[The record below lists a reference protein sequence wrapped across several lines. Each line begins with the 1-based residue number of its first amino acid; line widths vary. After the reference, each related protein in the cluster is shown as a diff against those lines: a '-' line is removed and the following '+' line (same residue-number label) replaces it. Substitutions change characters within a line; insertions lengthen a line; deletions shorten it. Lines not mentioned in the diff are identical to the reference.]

1 MMLMLQMEHLIQ
13 TLILTCYEKG
23 EIDRKINS
31 LKQLDNTYFTVEQI
45 KSPIGGRFKNLMM
58 N

>member
-1 MMLMLQMEHLIQ
+1 MFS
-13 TLILTCYEKG
+13 CYDKG